1 LNTST
6 ATTVLYKKR
15 DSRNKKKERDESL
28 NRSSSRRDRYE
39 DLGESNY
46 TGKRVIDLL
55 VGSIGLLAFTVIYP
69 FIAIGIK
76 LTSPGPVL
84 FKQKRTGMFGE
95 EFTCYKFRTMHV
107 VNKERRDGKPVITEI
122 GDSRIFSFGQFLR
135 KSNLDELPQ
144 ILNVIKGD
152 MSLVGPR
159 PYPVQEC
166 RYWDEVFDDH
176 FYRYTT
182 TPGIT
187 GLAQARGYRGGTLDE
202 EEMRRRLNFDLIY
215 TEKNNLF
222 LDLKL
227 IWKTV
232 YQMIV
237 RDTKAH

>member
-1 LNTST
+1 MNTST
-6 ATTVLYKKR
+6 SSAAVLKRR
-15 DSRNKKKERDESL
+15 DSRNKKKDKDESL
-28 NRSSSRRDRYE
+28 YRSSNRSDRYNE
-39 DLGESNY
+39 LGVSNY
-46 TGKRVIDLL
+46 TGKRIIDLL
-55 VGSIGLLAFTVIYP
+55 VGSIGFLVFAIAYP
-69 FIAIGIK
+69 IIAIGIK

-95 EFTCYKFRTMHV
+95 EFVCYKFRTMHV
-107 VNKERRDGKPVITEI
+107 VQKQSQNGKPIVTEKN
-122 GDSRIFSFGQFLR
+122 DSRIFSFGQFLR

-159 PYPVQEC
+159 PYPVEEC
-166 RYWDEVFDDH
+166 RYWDEVFEDH

-202 EEMRRRLNFDLIY
+202 EQMRRRLNFDLIY
-215 TEKNNLF
+215 TEKSNLI

-232 YQMIV
+232 LQMIK
-237 RDTKAH
+237 RDTNAH